1 MLNKLFGRKPH
12 GDISTLALE
21 QTLRKVARGLP
32 DLRWAAVVSADGLIQ
47 EMYDPF
53 GKTEPDRVAAMAAA
67 AFSLGERI
75 AHELHHGQLTYS
87 AIAGDEG
94 LFIAYSIGREY
105 TLAVSL
111 PVGTG
116 IGTAINALTQ
126 AVTALMSAYY
136 TGEA

>member
-12 GDISTLALE
+12 GQIPASALE
-21 QTLRKVARGLP
+21 QTLREVARKLP
-32 DLRWAAVVSADGLIQ
+32 DLRWAAVVSTDGLIQ

-75 AHELHHGQLTYS
+75 AHELYHGQLTYS
-87 AIAGDEG
+87 VIAGDEG
-94 LFIAYSIGREY
+94 LFIAHSIEREY

-111 PVGTG
+111 PAGTE
-116 IGTAINALTQ
+116 IGTAIDALTQ

-136 TGEA
+136 TGEE

>member
-1 MLNKLFGRKPH
+1 MLNKLFGRKPPGH
-12 GDISTLALE
+12 IPALALE
-21 QTLRKVARGLP
+21 RTLREVARGLP
-32 DLRWAAVVSADGLIQ
+32 DLRWAAIVSTDGLIQ

-53 GKTEPDRVAAMAAA
+53 GKTEPDRVAAMATA

-75 AHELHHGQLTYS
+75 AHELRHGQLTYS

-94 LFIAYSIGREY
+94 LFIAHAIGREY

-111 PVGTG
+111 PVGTE
-116 IGTAINALTQ
+116 IGTATDALTQ

-136 TGEA
+136 TGEE